1 MKTRIPCLLTTLA
14 ALSLAGCAFS
24 SRVANRVSLPGTASS
39 GSARIAI
46 DGDITDWP
54 TDDAFYANAEA
65 VQAVG
70 LAQVTGFVDS
80 GVVEEFDAEEIRAA
94 VEASA
99 REYGK
104 DSIPEAMADWLEE
117 TISVSLPDGQTTPR
131 GWHLTWTGA
140 SVSSGAAFQKPGFY
154 PADPEAG
161 TADSVVAPIAFVEEW
176 ERREDPENQYPDAR
190 EEAVRAYA
198 RSQGWPCG

>member
-1 MKTRIPCLLTTLA
+1 MKTYKFPVLTFTAIETVLNQDADGAEIA
-14 ALSLAGCAFS
+14 AERAYQFS
-24 SRVANRVSLPGTASS
+24 GVEFPNGVVMVKHD
-39 GSARIAI
+39 SA
-46 DGDITDWP
+46 
-54 TDDAFYANAEA
+54 DAFYANAEA

>member
-1 MKTRIPCLLTTLA
+1 MKTYKLPVLTFTAIETVLGEDAQGNEIETQKTHQFSGVEFPDGVVMVMHAPA
-14 ALSLAGCAFS
+14 AAEFYKDA
-24 SRVANRVSLPGTASS
+24 AS
-39 GSARIAI
+39 
-46 DGDITDWP
+46 
-54 TDDAFYANAEA
+54 